1 MVREAQYCSSD
12 LSVSPDDVL
21 KGHKGSDEMV
31 QRRRQQAFSWRA
43 GPLQL
48 RQCQGEARGT
58 HRLKLSSC
66 VGFILHQTESGD
78 ANVHF
83 RESDGVLI
91 PWLGHIF
98 LFLRLQSL
106 CHYCSQKKVSARVCS
121 TSQQPKTLV
130 LGSRSVSYCVPFV
143 LFGRKT
149 AVMWLLNILPFGQGA
164 MASTVSLLS
173 MHMTPT
179 PHRQNGSSG

>member
-1 MVREAQYCSSD
+1 MTRWSKEE
-12 LSVSPDDVL
+12 
-21 KGHKGSDEMV
+21 GSKH
-31 QRRRQQAFSWRA
+31 FPGGL
-43 GPLQL
+43 GPLRL
-48 RQCQGEARGT
+48 CQCQGEARGT
-58 HRLKLSSC
+58 HWLKLSSC
-66 VGFILHQTESGD
+66 AGFILQQTESVD

-83 RESDGVLI
+83 RESDNMLI

-106 CHYCSQKKVSARVCS
+106 CHYCSQKKVSVRVCS

-130 LGSRSVSYCVPFV
+130 LRSRSVSYCVPFV

-149 AVMWLLNILPFGQGA
+149 TVMWLLNILPLGQAA

-173 MHMTPT
+173 MHMTLT
-179 PHRQNGSSG
+179 PHRPNGSSG

>member
-48 RQCQGEARGT
+48 CQCQGEARGT

-66 VGFILHQTESGD
+66 VGFILQQTESGD

-98 LFLRLQSL
+98 LFLNFSL
-106 CHYCSQKKVSARVCS
+106 YVTTVLKK
-121 TSQQPKTLV
+121 
-130 LGSRSVSYCVPFV
+130 RSVQESVLRLSSRKLWCWGHV
-143 LFGRKT
+143 LFLIVYLLFFLAGRP
-149 AVMWLLNILPFGQGA
+149 L
-164 MASTVSLLS
+164 
-173 MHMTPT
+173 
-179 PHRQNGSSG
+179 